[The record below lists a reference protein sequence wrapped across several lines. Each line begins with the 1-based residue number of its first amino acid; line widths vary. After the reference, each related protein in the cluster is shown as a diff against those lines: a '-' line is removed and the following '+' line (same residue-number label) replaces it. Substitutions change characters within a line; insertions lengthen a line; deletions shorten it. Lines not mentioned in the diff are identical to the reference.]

1 MVFKTVIVKTTTINS
16 LIMVAFL
23 LIFNLFDA
31 DRSMYIKEEA
41 LQ

>member
-1 MVFKTVIVKTTTINS
+1 MVFKTVIVKTTINS